1 MWSLFRYLYRHHVV
15 ILFLFLEIIGFIL
28 IFSYNSFQRAGFINS
43 SVYITGKIYDRYSSI
58 TDYFNLSIVN
68 RQLSEEN
75 ARLRESLLAQARNE
89 DSTGTIQYIRND
101 SVRNFQFI
109 PARVINN
116 SVNRQHNFITL
127 NKGARHGI
135 RPDMGVLTPQG
146 VAGVVSHVS
155 DSYSVVISMLNL
167 RWNVSAK
174 LKRNNYFGSLTWDGK
189 DYRYALLNE
198 IPFHVDLMEGD
209 TIVTSGFSSIF
220 PEGMPLGI
228 IESYKKEGGDN
239 FYQIRVRLSVDFKSV
254 TYVEVIDNRKRP
266 EIEALEKLTNNGKD
280 LD

>member
-1 MWSLFRYLYRHHVV
+1 MWSLFRYFYRHHVV
-15 ILFLFLEIIGFIL
+15 ILFLFLEIVGFIL

-43 SVYITGKIYDRYSSI
+43 SAHITGNIYDRYSAI
-58 TDYFNLSIVN
+58 TDYFNLSVVN
-68 RQLSEEN
+68 RQLAEEN
-75 ARLRESLLAQARNE
+75 ARLRESLLAQIRSD
-89 DSTGTIQYIRND
+89 DSTSTITYIKPD
-101 SVRNFQFI
+101 SLGNYQFI

-146 VAGVVSHVS
+146 IAGVVSHVS

-198 IPFHVDLMEGD
+198 IPFHVDLLEGD

-228 IESYKKEGGDN
+228 IESFKKEGGDN
-239 FYQIRVRLSVDFKSV
+239 FYQIRVQLSVDFKAV

-266 EIEALEKLTNNGKD
+266 ELDALEKLSNNGKD